1 MSVPD
6 RGFVELGDGRRVAFS
21 VSGRSAG
28 VPILLNRP
36 IGGSMALWGAF
47 GERLGDTS
55 RVIAF
60 DPLGVGQSTDVP
72 WLHGTRSMAGDAVA
86 VLDHLS
92 VEKADVFGLSL
103 GGMVASWMAL
113 DHPDRIRR
121 LVLASTIPE
130 PSAVSRRGIEKVL
143 SLARCL
149 ARPGV
154 GAEIALVH
162 RLLSHRFRAA
172 RPDRVAAIERQIAA
186 FPAKRRN
193 LVALSLSAARHSTHG
208 AHFPAGLPALLL
220 FGELDVLAGERERA
234 ELQGELPR
242 AELLILDDSGH
253 DVSLE
258 QPERLAERVVAFLRR
273 ATDGDAQLSS

>member
-6 RGFVELGDGRRVAFS
+6 RGFVELGEGRRVAYS
-21 VSGRSAG
+21 VSGRTTDA
-28 VPILLNRP
+28 PILLNRP
-36 IGGSMALWGAF
+36 LGGSMALWGAF
-47 GERLGDTS
+47 GDRLGGTS

-72 WLHGTRSMAGDAVA
+72 WLHGTRAMAADAVA

-113 DHPDRIRR
+113 DHPERIRR
-121 LVLASTIPE
+121 LVLASTLPA
-130 PSAVSRRGIEKVL
+130 PSAVSRRGVEKVL
-143 SLARCL
+143 SLARCF

-162 RLLSHRFRAA
+162 RLLSPRFRAA
-172 RPDRVAAIERQIAA
+172 RPDRVEAIERQIAA
-186 FPAKRRN
+186 VPAKRRN
-193 LVALSLSAARHSTHG
+193 LLALSFAAAHHSTEG
-208 AHFPAGLPALLL
+208 ADWPAGLPALLL
-220 FGELDVLAGERERA
+220 FGELDVLAGEKERA
-234 ELQGELPR
+234 ELERELPH
-242 AELLILDDSGH
+242 AELVIMADSGH

-258 QPERLAERVVAFLRR
+258 QPERLAERVVAFLHRETT
-273 ATDGDAQLSS
+273 AFV

>member
-6 RGFVELGDGRRVAFS
+6 RGFVELGLGRRVAYS
-21 VSGRSAG
+21 VTGRTSG
-28 VPILLNRP
+28 VPVLLNRP
-36 IGGSMALWGAF
+36 IGGSMLLWGTF
-47 GERLGDTS
+47 GERLGDVA

-60 DPLGVGQSTDVP
+60 DPLGVGESTDAP
-72 WLHGTRSMAGDAVA
+72 WLHGTRAMARDAVA
-86 VLDHLS
+86 VLDHLG

-113 DHPDRIRR
+113 DHTERIRR

-130 PSAVSRRGIEKVL
+130 PSAVSRQGIEKVL
-143 SLARCL
+143 SLGRCF

-162 RLLSHRFRAA
+162 RVLSSRFRAA

-186 FPAKRRN
+186 VPATRRN
-193 LVALSLSAARHSTHG
+193 LAALSLSAARHSTSG
-208 AHFPAGLPALLL
+208 AHFPAQLPALLV
-220 FGELDVLAGERERA
+220 FGELDVLAGESERA
-234 ELQGELPR
+234 ELHAELPH
-242 AELLILDDSGH
+242 AELAVVADSGH

-258 QPERLAERVVAFLRR
+258 QPERLAERIVAFLREEP
-273 ATDGDAQLSS
+273 APST